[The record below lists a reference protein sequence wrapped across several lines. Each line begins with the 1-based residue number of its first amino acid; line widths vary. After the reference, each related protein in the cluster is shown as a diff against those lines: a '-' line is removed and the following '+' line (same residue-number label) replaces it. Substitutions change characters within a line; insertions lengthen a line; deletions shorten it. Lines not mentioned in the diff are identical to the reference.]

1 MMCLNIALKNFYRN
15 NIKKNMINSKLV
27 KIKLLSKIKLKIN
40 LMIKIIFLKILLYRK
55 NKR

>member
-1 MMCLNIALKNFYRN
+1 MKCLNIALKNFYRN